1 MTDIQNFDELYPGR
15 FIKAGMF
22 NGHPATFTIKAVQH
36 DMLEGDKGVEQK
48 VVLSFN
54 ETPFEHVL
62 PKVNAVCIKA
72 MFGAQVTEWVG
83 KRVTFYGTTGIMPFP
98 KKKDEPCVRVY
109 GSPDITEEIRCE
121 FNPPRRKAVV
131 QILKPTQSQV
141 FTTIMASIAAAAD
154 NAPWEKSLGKAKQLL
169 SEGTINDR
177 EHTEIEAAIQRRIQQ
192 AAPTQGQ
199 QSTAAEQQAGAA
211 AEPAED
217 DAGNEGSVRPVK
229 QADPATAA
237 ERSPASAHP
246 ADGGDGQAAVPQ
258 DATADAGEPAE
269 TPAQHDLDSDPLPA
283 AGDSPA
289 EPAAS
294 PDLKLR
300 DRQQLI
306 RSANALAPERKT
318 EFLVG
323 VSLESTAQLKTQAHA
338 DAFTQFVSGQ

>member
-1 MTDIQNFDELYPGR
+1 MTDIQSFDSLYPGR
-15 FIKAGMF
+15 FLKAGMF

-48 VVLSFN
+48 VVVSFQ

-83 KRVTFYGTTGIMPFP
+83 KRVTFYGTTAIMPFP

-169 SEGTINDR
+169 SEGKINER
-177 EHTEIEAAIQRRIQQ
+177 EHAEIEAAIQRRIQQ
-192 AAPTQGQ
+192 A
-199 QSTAAEQQAGAA
+199 GAA
-211 AEPAED
+211 VEQGGAVHPVEQPDSAKAVTGDEGGASDERDDQSAGGSAEGAE
-217 DAGNEGSVRPVK
+217 A
-229 QADPATAA
+229 
-237 ERSPASAHP
+237 
-246 ADGGDGQAAVPQ
+246 QAADTDGAAV
-258 DATADAGEPAE
+258 AG
-269 TPAQHDLDSDPLPA
+269 DLGSDPLPP

-306 RSANALAPERKT
+306 RSANALPPERKA
-318 EFLVG
+318 EFLAS

-338 DAFTQFVSGQ
+338 DAFTQFASGQ